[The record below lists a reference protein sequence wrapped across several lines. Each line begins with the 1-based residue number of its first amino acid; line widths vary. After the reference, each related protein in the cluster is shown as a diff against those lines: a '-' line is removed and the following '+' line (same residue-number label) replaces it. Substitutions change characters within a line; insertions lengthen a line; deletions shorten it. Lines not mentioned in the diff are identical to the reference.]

1 MALKIKIK
9 HNVTGKVLPL
19 HLKYDDPNTN
29 FPEIS
34 VNMRDSEQDVTLS
47 NWNIG
52 ADGIDAEKIKI
63 SEVQYQDGND
73 VYKINSVNIGIDAG
87 PGTASEEVED
97 EMSHRD
103 PSTITEP
110 TCDDSLAS
118 NWDAIAAA
126 HAAKNY
132 SERTRLIKEDP
143 TKFLYDRSYDIRH
156 TNYSESHYTDEEFA
170 AEYGDVV
177 TGAILTTKAGVLS
190 YGSIFFGTV
199 LIEANS
205 RYAKV
210 KDWEKSSFMTQ
221 TINEEGRK
229 NGCCCHGYMRNNKG
243 TQVLSYRV
251 PDLTDT
257 IIVNNELYSGDI
269 NNSSVLTVCFVPSYS
284 EASTAYRPASG
295 TVFIDDVQVNSGLKP
310 FVRVRIDNGEHVVRA
325 GNVKYGGK
333 TNWNTLGN
341 HHITTPLYS
350 DNILKIV
357 LFNDDADHGI
367 YPNLYLQAKNNR
379 WGLPCSMFENGGS
392 DTPSGSDD
400 PSVTPPAGSEVA
412 NIGLKARLSSKPNGS
427 WWVTAY
433 LDARNSN
440 IEYPVT
446 FKLNGNVVGNSTI
459 TNTGAQFQLSCG
471 PTNGVVEQVEV
482 VPAPYV
488 MDGNTAY
495 EIPDEAIE
503 ISYDVLEDV
512 QYTTSVWRKPSNESS
527 LNFNYAALDRIA
539 LFGALADGITVPDTE
554 NGTITLSGD
563 IDTLYKPGTSGM
575 TAVSNR
581 MDLETEFFNYERQF
595 MFGGGMMVMGP
606 FKATV
611 NGDEGYVIDMPSGMR
626 IAHQYYDMTN
636 NFVRRQVKYTHN
648 GTQYTGI
655 VYIDTNEGDI
665 PYTAELHK
673 IIHSSKSL

>member
-1 MALKIKIK
+1 MAFKIKIK
-9 HNVTGKVLPL
+9 HNVSGKVLPL
-19 HLKYDDPNTN
+19 HLKYEDATKDFT
-29 FPEIS
+29 EIP
-34 VNMRDSEQDVTLS
+34 VNIGDSEQTVDLS
-47 NWNIG
+47 DWNIG
-52 ADGIDAEKIKI
+52 TEGIDAEKIKI
-63 SEVQYQDGND
+63 SEVQYQDGGD

-87 PGTASEEVED
+87 PDTASEEVE
-97 EMSHRD
+97 EQMSELE

-110 TCDDSLAS
+110 TCDDSLVS
-118 NWDAIAAA
+118 NWDAIVAANDA
-126 HAAKNY
+126 T
-132 SERTRLIKEDP
+132 ERTRLIKEDP
-143 TKFLYDRSYDIRH
+143 TKFFYDRSYDIRH
-156 TNYSESHYTDEEFA
+156 TSYNETHYTDAEFS
-170 AEYGDVV
+170 EQYGSLVSS
-177 TGAILTTKAGVLS
+177 GFLLTKAGVLS
-190 YGSIFFGTV
+190 YGSLYFGPV

-205 RYAKV
+205 RYGKA
-210 KDWEKSSFMTQ
+210 KDWEKSSLMTQ
-221 TINEEGRK
+221 VINEEGRK
-229 NGCCCHGYMRNNKG
+229 NGVTCHGYMKNNQG
-243 TQVLSYRV
+243 TQVLGIRV
-251 PDLTDT
+251 PDLKDT
-257 IIVNNELYSGDI
+257 VIVNDELYIGVES
-269 NNSSVLTVCFVPSYS
+269 NSSVLTVCCVPSYS
-284 EASTAYRPASG
+284 EASTSYSPASG
-295 TVFIDDVQVNSGLKP
+295 VVYIDDVQVNSTRKP
-310 FVRVRIDNGEHVVRA
+310 FVRVRIDNGEHVVR
-325 GNVKYGGK
+325 VEDTKYKGK

-357 LFNDDADHGI
+357 LFNDDEDHGI
-367 YPNLYLQAKNNR
+367 YPNLYLQAKNNK

-400 PSVTPPAGSEVA
+400 SSVTPPAGSEVT
-412 NIGLKARLSSKPNGS
+412 NIGLKIRLSSKPNEN
-427 WWVTAY
+427 WWVAAY
-433 LDARNSN
+433 LDASNSN

-471 PTNGVVEQVEV
+471 PTNGIVEQIEV
-482 VPAPYV
+482 VPDPYV

-495 EIPDEAIE
+495 EIPDSAIE

-563 IDTLYKPGTSGM
+563 IDTLYKSGTSGM

-581 MDLETEFFNYERQF
+581 MDLETEFFDYERQF

-611 NGDEGYVIDMPSGMR
+611 NGNEGYVTDMPSGMR
-626 IAHQYYDMTN
+626 IVHQYYDMTD
-636 NFVRRQVKYTHN
+636 NFVRREVKYTHN

-655 VYIDTNEGDI
+655 VYIDTNEDDI
-665 PYTAELHK
+665 PYTTEVHK